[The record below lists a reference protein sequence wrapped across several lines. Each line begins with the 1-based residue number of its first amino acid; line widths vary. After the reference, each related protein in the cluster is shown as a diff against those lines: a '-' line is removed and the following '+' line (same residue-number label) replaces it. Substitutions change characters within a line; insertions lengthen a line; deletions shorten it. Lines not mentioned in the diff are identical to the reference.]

1 MSSAS
6 QSHERPAVGMK
17 RTAWP
22 DGASACSGRDGVL
35 YFDHNAT
42 APLHP
47 AAQAAWLEAAERH
60 WHNPSSLSAAA
71 TLAREALEDA
81 RERVGEVLGCDGQR
95 IIFTGSATAGA
106 NAIARELGRQ
116 SPLGRAAVAAIEHPC
131 VAESFGEA
139 FRGRLVELPVAVT
152 GRVDLEEAQAV
163 IPQDGTTAV
172 VALLAASNETG
183 VLQPWQELRAWCC
196 DRQIPFHTDAT
207 QWLGRL
213 PSAALGGCDYV
224 TGSGHKVGGPKGVG
238 FLVVPEGAADFRGD
252 RGGPQ
257 ERGRWAGT
265 ENLPGVLA
273 MVAALETVAAGSGD
287 FADSAVRAR
296 AQWRDQA
303 ETLIAA
309 ALPGVIVLGR
319 GVERL
324 WNTLAILVPDQD
336 GRRLVARLERRGVIA
351 STGAACSS
359 GSEATAKTVAAI
371 GLERLGLSPE
381 RPWGMLRLS
390 AAWETRQ
397 EDWVRAAGAVVEA
410 VQETA
415 PPPRINLRP

>member
-1 MSSAS
+1 
-6 QSHERPAVGMK
+6 
-17 RTAWP
+17 
-22 DGASACSGRDGVL
+22 
-35 YFDHNAT
+35 
-42 APLHP
+42 
-47 AAQAAWLEAAERH
+47 LEAAEGH
-60 WHNPSSLSAAA
+60 WHNPSSLSAGA
-71 TLAREALEDA
+71 TAAREFLEDA
-81 RERVGEVLGCDGQR
+81 RDRLGELLGCDSQR
-95 IIFTGSATAGA
+95 IIFTGSATAA
-106 NAIARELGRQ
+106 TNAIARELGRR
-116 SPLGRAAVAAIEHPC
+116 SPLGRAAVAALEHPC

-139 FRGRLVELPVAVT
+139 FRERLVELPVAVT
-152 GRVDLEEAQAV
+152 GRVDLKKAQAV

-172 VALLAASNETG
+172 VSLLAASNETG

-213 PSAALGGCDYV
+213 PAAELGGCDYI

-238 FLVVPEGAADFRGD
+238 FLVVPEGAANFRGD

-273 MVAALETVAAGSGD
+273 MVAALETATVASGGFAGS
-287 FADSAVRAR
+287 SVRAR
-296 AQWRDQA
+296 SQWRDQA
-303 ETLIAA
+303 EILIAE
-309 ALPGVIVLGR
+309 ALPEVIVLGQ
-319 GVERL
+319 GVDRL

-336 GRRLVARLERRGVIA
+336 GRRLVARLERRGLVA

-371 GLERLGLSPE
+371 GLERLGVAAE

-390 AAWETRQ
+390 AAWDTPQ
-397 EDWVRAAGAVVEA
+397 GDWLQAAAAVVEA
-410 VQETA
+410 VQETT
-415 PPPRINLRP
+415 PPPQISFRP

>member
-1 MSSAS
+1 M
-6 QSHERPAVGMK
+6 
-17 RTAWP
+17 
-22 DGASACSGRDGVL
+22 L
-35 YFDHNAT
+35 YFDYNAT

-47 AAQAAWLEAAERH
+47 AARAAWLEAAEIH

-81 RERVGEVLGCDGQR
+81 RERVGELLGCDSQR
-95 IIFTGSATAGA
+95 IIFTGSATAAA
-106 NAIARELGRQ
+106 NAIARELSRQ
-116 SPLGRAAVAAIEHPC
+116 SPLGRAAVAALEHPC

-139 FRGRLVELPVAVT
+139 FQGRLVELPVAVT
-152 GRVDLEEAQAV
+152 GCVDLEKSQAV

-172 VALLAASNETG
+172 VSLLAASNETG
-183 VLQPWQELRAWCC
+183 VLQPWRELRAWCC
-196 DRQIPFHTDAT
+196 DRRIPFHTDAT

-213 PSAALGGCDYV
+213 PTAELSCCDYI

-238 FLVVPEGAADFRGD
+238 FLVVPEGATDFRGD

-273 MVAALETVAAGSGD
+273 MVAALETASAASGGFVGSGV
-287 FADSAVRAR
+287 SAR
-296 AQWRDQA
+296 ALWRDQA
-303 ETLIAA
+303 EALIAA
-309 ALPGVIVLGR
+309 ALPGVIVLGQ
-319 GVERL
+319 GVDRL

-336 GRRLVARLERRGVIA
+336 GRRLVARLERHGIIA

-371 GLERLGLSPE
+371 GLERLGVSPE

-390 AAWETRQ
+390 AAWETPR
-397 EDWVRAAGAVVEA
+397 EDWLQAAAAVIEA
-410 VQETA
+410 VQETT
-415 PPPRINLRP
+415 PPPRISLRP

>member
-1 MSSAS
+1 M
-6 QSHERPAVGMK
+6 
-17 RTAWP
+17 
-22 DGASACSGRDGVL
+22 L

-47 AAQAAWLEAAERH
+47 AARAAWLEAAEGH
-60 WHNPSSLSAAA
+60 WHNPSSLSAGA
-71 TLAREALEDA
+71 TAAREFLEDA
-81 RERVGEVLGCDGQR
+81 RDRLGELLGCDSQR
-95 IIFTGSATAGA
+95 IIFTGSATAA
-106 NAIARELGRQ
+106 TNAIARELGRR
-116 SPLGRAAVAAIEHPC
+116 SPLGKAAVAALEHPC

-139 FRGRLVELPVAVT
+139 FRERLVELPVAVT
-152 GRVDLEEAQAV
+152 GRVELKKAQAV

-172 VALLAASNETG
+172 VSLLAASNETG

-213 PSAALGGCDYV
+213 PAAELGGCDYI

-273 MVAALETVAAGSGD
+273 MVAALETATVASGGFAGS
-287 FADSAVRAR
+287 SMRAR
-296 AQWRDQA
+296 SQWRDQA
-303 ETLIAA
+303 EILIAE
-309 ALPGVIVLGR
+309 ALPEVIVLGQ
-319 GVERL
+319 GVDRL
-324 WNTLAILVPDQD
+324 WNTLAILVPDRD
-336 GRRLVARLERRGVIA
+336 GRRLVARLERRGLVA

-371 GLERLGLSPE
+371 GLERLGVAPE

-390 AAWETRQ
+390 AAWETPQ
-397 EDWVRAAGAVVEA
+397 GDWLQAAAAVVEA
-410 VQETA
+410 VQETT
-415 PPPRINLRP
+415 PPPRISLRP